1 MSEDPNFKVIPL
13 LDVWFPLVG
22 DGGAE
27 TLLRNF
33 GLEENCP
40 PILANLE
47 QPDLVKRMHHAFIRQ
62 GSRLIR
68 TNSSFSQADEVLVN
82 RLEACINSASALA
95 REVSNKRA
103 VIAGRIT
110 CAPADWGRDA

>member
-1 MSEDPNFKVIPL
+1 MSEEPNFNLIPL
-13 LDVWFPLVG
+13 LEERIPLVG

-47 QPDLVKRMHHAFIRQ
+47 QPDLVKRMHHAFIRR

-68 TNSSFSQADEVLVN
+68 TN
-82 RLEACINSASALA
+82 R
-95 REVSNKRA
+95 VSPKQMKFL
-103 VIAGRIT
+103 
-110 CAPADWGRDA
+110 